1 MLLLRWILP
10 HLSES
15 NQFELRESQEPTY
28 QRTARY
34 VGFSFCTQNLN
45 TEHRSQESSWQ
56 NLNHTRTPAGRIN
69 IDLIAIG
76 IGLTLAALIRF
87 NILPSIS
94 F

>member
-1 MLLLRWILP
+1 MWVFPFAPNLQP
-10 HLSES
+10 
-15 NQFELRESQEPTY
+15 EPPKSGVIM
-28 QRTARY
+28 A
-34 VGFSFCTQNLN
+34 
-45 TEHRSQESSWQ
+45 H
-56 NLNHTRTPAGRIN
+56 LNHTRPAAGRIN